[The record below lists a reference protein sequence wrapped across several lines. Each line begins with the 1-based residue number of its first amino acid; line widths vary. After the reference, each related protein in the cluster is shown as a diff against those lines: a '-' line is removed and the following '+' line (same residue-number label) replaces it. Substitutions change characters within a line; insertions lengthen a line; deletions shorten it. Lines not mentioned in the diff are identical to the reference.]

1 MFNKLKQFND
11 LRKQAN
17 DLKTILAKETV
28 EVENNAVKI
37 IMDGNQTVK
46 SVDIKKEYLSPEK
59 KHELEKAIQDALADC
74 IKKIQRKMAM
84 VMQQNGGFD
93 LSGLK

>member
-17 DLKTILAKETV
+17 DLKAILAQESV

-37 IMDGNQTVK
+37 IMNGNQEVQAI
-46 SVDIKKEYLSPEK
+46 DIKKEYLSPDK
-59 KHELEKAIQDALADC
+59 KAELEKALKDGLAEA
-74 IKKIQRKMAM
+74 IKKIQRKMAL